1 VDLQEAGSA
10 GGNYQLDAD
19 TQRRTLER
27 LTAAE
32 GLERYLHTKYVGQKR
47 FSLEGGDSLIPM
59 MDTIIRSAG
68 KDGVKDVVIGMAHRG
83 RLNVLVNTLGK
94 NPRKL
99 FDEFEGK
106 FEHDEH
112 AGRRREVPHGL
123 LRRRRHRWRPGAP
136 GAGVQPVAPGNRRP
150 GRGRFRAFAPGA
162 PQGHRAS
169 RSCRS

>member
-1 VDLQEAGSA
+1 
-10 GGNYQLDAD
+10 
-19 TQRRTLER
+19 
-27 LTAAE
+27 
-32 GLERYLHTKYVGQKR
+32 
-47 FSLEGGDSLIPM
+47 M

-112 AGRRREVPHGL
+112 AS
-123 LRRRRHRWRPGAP
+123 
-136 GAGVQPVAPGNRRP
+136 AGDVKYHMGFSADVATDGGPVHLAL
-150 GRGRFRAFAPGA
+150 AFNP
-162 PQGHRAS
+162 
-169 RSCRS
+169 SCRS

>member
-1 VDLQEAGSA
+1 
-10 GGNYQLDAD
+10 
-19 TQRRTLER
+19 
-27 LTAAE
+27 
-32 GLERYLHTKYVGQKR
+32 
-47 FSLEGGDSLIPM
+47 M

-112 AGRRREVPHGL
+112 ASAGDVKYHMGFSADVATEGARCTW
-123 LRRRRHRWRPGAP
+123 RWRSTRRTWKSPTRSW
-136 GAGVQPVAPGNRRP
+136 PVPCV
-150 GRGRFRAFAPGA
+150 RARSAARTP
-162 PQGHRAS
+162 PAS
-169 RSCRS
+169 R